1 MYFSYTMVL
10 SGMPQKKRK
19 KCWDPAI
26 QRTFQ
31 LGSVQESRIGWSAK
45 TQTGREKMRDLE
57 KLTDNEGEMGEFKR
71 CRISRIW

>member
-1 MYFSYTMVL
+1 M
-10 SGMPQKKRK
+10 
-19 KCWDPAI
+19 
-26 QRTFQ
+26 
-31 LGSVQESRIGWSAK
+31 GSVQESRIGWSAK